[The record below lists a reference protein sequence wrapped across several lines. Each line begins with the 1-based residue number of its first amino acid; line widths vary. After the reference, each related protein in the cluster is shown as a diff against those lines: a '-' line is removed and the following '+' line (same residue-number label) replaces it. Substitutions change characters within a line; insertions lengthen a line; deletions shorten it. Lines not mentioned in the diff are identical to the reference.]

1 MWGTGHWIDIML
13 NALNGAGPES
23 FVLVS
28 LAVVTAGWLWSWWF
42 SA

>member
-1 MWGTGHWIDIML
+1 MWGTGQWIDA
-13 NALNGAGPES
+13 ALRALDGASPES

-28 LAVVTAGWLWSWWF
+28 LGIVTLGWLWSWWF